1 MLMNVLSQILPQKT
15 AKSWFLWL
23 VLLFCL
29 PQILFGQAFTGSI
42 SGIVTD
48 SSGAAIADVSLVVV
62 EVNRNVEFRGATNQQ
77 GFYSISPLQP
87 GTYRVRAEKSGFR
100 QYVLDTLPISAQQKA
115 NVDIVL
121 QVGDV
126 GDSIEVTAKS
136 QLLQTTTSEL
146 GTVTTNQQIVNLP
159 LNGRNVQSLVLLTP
173 GVTGMSSNGGPSE
186 SYESQ
191 GRFIVNGGRDSSSA
205 IQLDGVSVD
214 MPSYIP
220 GFNFYSA
227 VPSSEGVQE
236 FRIQTNAFSA
246 EYGRTGGGIVTMVT
260 KSGTNQLHG
269 SLYEFLRNSAL
280 DANSYFNNARG
291 VPLGSFKRN
300 EFGATLGGPVI
311 LPKLING
318 RDRSFFFVEY
328 QGRRQSSGTTNVA
341 TVPAALERMGD
352 FSQTRNAAG
361 QVIQIFNP
369 FSTREDMA
377 NPGSFLRDPFM
388 CDGAGNP
395 LPAGPDGRQPTGPP
409 CNKIPQNLL
418 SRVALNTQQYYPQP
432 NRPGLPFTNQQNYV
446 ENGAARDAADRGTIK
461 FDQVLTDKQR
471 IFARYNILNWTNS
484 APQMWGAGNPGCP
497 DPYCVSFDQRQQN
510 AVIDY
515 TNTLTNSLVLNLSY
529 GFARGILDR
538 GSNHRGFRP
547 SSLGLPVSMERG
559 EYPLFPQFGITNI
572 SVPGVQAHWNFR
584 TANIVHTIRGNLT
597 KTAGKHTLKFGAE
610 TRAFLVNQ
618 MQATYIPAFDF
629 SAAGTQGPDP
639 RVAGT
644 TSGIAYAS
652 FLLGV
657 GSGGYLATGIRPADA
672 SNYVGAFFQDDYK
685 LGRKLTVNFGLRWD
699 IEGGTRERYGRTAIF
714 NPDVAS
720 PLSQTVGM
728 NLRGGYEFPD
738 SIHPYPWKNFGPRIG
753 LAYQMSERTVI
764 RTGYGIF
771 FGVPAYSGVFTGP
784 MYNATTPW
792 ITSIDGV
799 TPYRTLDNP
808 YPDGYIEPEGAQNG
822 LLAAISSGVNA
833 PVPSTMK
840 APYNQQWNLSIQH
853 TPIRDLLVEV
863 AYAGN
868 KGTHLPLSWQ
878 MNQLDPAL
886 VSPDALQTVS
896 NPFYG
901 IIPSGTL
908 GQPTIQQGQLLRPYP
923 QYDSV
928 VYASTSSGNSNYHS
942 LQLKVEKRF
951 TRGASAMLAYTWSKL
966 IDDGGTNAWIGA
978 GDYRNYYCR
987 RCERGLSAYDQPHRL
1002 VANFTYELPFG
1013 RGKSLGTNGSRA
1025 LDAILGNWQV
1035 NGIITY
1041 NSSRP
1046 LVFSVIQNTS
1056 NSFGGGQHPDTTG
1069 LNAELS
1075 GSERTLRR
1083 WFDTSQFSLPAPFTS
1098 GDLGR
1103 TTNLRADAFKNINFS
1118 VFKGFRLREGLEIQF
1133 RAESFNLFNQVVFAA
1148 PNTQVGSP
1156 TFGQVTGQDNGP
1168 RQLQFA
1174 LKVLF

>member
-1 MLMNVLSQILPQKT
+1 MLKSYQYQILLKKI
-15 AKSWFLWL
+15 AKIAFL
-23 VLLFCL
+23 VFVSIFSL
-29 PQILFGQAFTGSI
+29 PQTCFGQAFTGSI

-48 SSGAAIADVSLVVV
+48 SSGAAMTDVSIIVI
-62 EVNRNVEFRGATNQQ
+62 EVNRNVEFRGTTNQQ

-100 QYVLDTLPISAQQKA
+100 QFVLDTLPISAQQKA

-121 QVGDV
+121 QVGEV
-126 GDSIEVTAKS
+126 GESIEVTAKS
-136 QLLQTTTSEL
+136 QLMQTTTSEL
-146 GTVTTNQQIVNLP
+146 GTVTSNQQIVNLP

-173 GVTGMSSNGGPSE
+173 GVVGMSSNGGPSE

-191 GRFIVNGGRDSSSA
+191 GRFVVNGGRDSSSA

-220 GFNFYSA
+220 GMNFYSA

-260 KSGTNQLHG
+260 KSGTNQFHG
-269 SLYEFLRNSAL
+269 SLYEYLRNSAL
-280 DANSYFNNARG
+280 DANSFFNNARG

-311 LPKLING
+311 LPKLLNG
-318 RDRSFFFVEY
+318 KNRSFFFVEY
-328 QGRRQSSGTTNVA
+328 QGRRQSSGSTNVA
-341 TVPAALERMGD
+341 TLPTALERIGD

-361 QVIQIFNP
+361 QLIQIFNP
-369 FSTREDMA
+369 YSTREDPV
-377 NPGSFLRDPFM
+377 NPGKFLRDPFM
-388 CDGAGNP
+388 CDSLGNP
-395 LPAGPDGRQPTGPP
+395 LLAESGGRQTTGTP

-418 SRVALNTQQYYPQP
+418 SQVALNTQQYYPQP

-446 ENGAARDAADRGTIK
+446 ENETARDLADRGSIK

-471 IFARYNILNWTNS
+471 IFFRYVILNWNNS

-497 DPYCVSFDQRQQN
+497 DPYCVSFSQRQQN

-515 TNTLTNSLVLNLSY
+515 TNTLSNSLVFNLSY

-538 GSNHRGFRP
+538 GSDYRGFRP
-547 SSLGLPVSMERG
+547 STLGLPSSLERG
-559 EYPLFPQFGITNI
+559 EYTLFPQFTITNT
-572 SVPGVQAHWNFR
+572 SVPGVMAHWNFR
-584 TANIVHTIRGNLT
+584 TANVVHTLRGNLT
-597 KTAGKHTLKFGAE
+597 KIAGKHTIKFGAE
-610 TRAFLVNQ
+610 TRVFLVNQ
-618 MQATYIPAFDF
+618 MQATYVPAFDF
-629 SAAGTQGPDP
+629 STAGTQGPDP
-639 RVAGT
+639 RVAS
-644 TSGIAYAS
+644 TSSGSAYAS

-657 GSGGYLATGIRPADA
+657 GSGGYLSTGIRPADA
-672 SNYVGAFFQDDYK
+672 SNYVGTYIQDDVK
-685 LGRKLTVNFGLRWD
+685 LSRNLTVNVGLRWD
-699 IEGGTRERYGRTAIF
+699 IEGGTRERYGRTAVF

-720 PLSQTVGM
+720 PLGQMVGM
-728 NLRGGYEFPD
+728 NLRGGYEFPG
-738 SIHPYPWKNFGPRIG
+738 SIHPYGWKNFGPRVG
-753 LAYQMSERTVI
+753 LAYQLAERLVL

-784 MYNATTPW
+784 MYSATTPW

-808 YPDGYIEPEGAQNG
+808 YPDGYIEPEGSQNG

-833 PVPSTMK
+833 PVPATMK
-840 APYNQQWNLSIQH
+840 APYNQQWNFSIQY
-853 TPIRDLLVEV
+853 TPLHDLLIEA

-878 MNQLDPAL
+878 MNQLDPSL
-886 VSPDALQTVS
+886 VSADALQTVN
-896 NPFYG
+896 NPFSG

-908 GQPTIQQGQLLRPYP
+908 GQPTVQLGQLLRPYP

-928 VYASTSSGNSNYHS
+928 VFASMSSGNSNYHS

-951 TRGASAMLAYTWSKL
+951 ALGASAMLAYTWSKL

-978 GDYRNYYCR
+978 GDFRNFYCR
-987 RCERGLSAYDQPHRL
+987 KCERGLSAYDQPHRL

-1013 RGKSLGTNGSRA
+1013 RGKAWGSNWNRA
-1025 LDAILGNWQV
+1025 LDAVLGNWQV
-1035 NGIITY
+1035 NGILTY
-1041 NSSRP
+1041 NTSRP
-1046 LVFSVIQNTS
+1046 LVFGVIQNTS
-1056 NSFGGGQHPDTTG
+1056 NSFGGAQHADTTG
-1069 LNAELS
+1069 VNASL
-1075 GSERTLRR
+1075 GKSERTLER
-1083 WFDTSQFSLPAPFTS
+1083 WFDTSQFSLPSPFTFGS
-1098 GDLGR
+1098 LGR
-1103 TTNLRADAFKNINFS
+1103 TTNLRADAFRNIDFS
-1118 VFKGFRLREGLEIQF
+1118 IFKGFKVREGLEVQF
-1133 RAESFNLFNQVVFAA
+1133 RAESFNLLNQVVFSA
-1148 PNTQVGSP
+1148 PNTQVGGP
-1156 TFGQVTGQDNGP
+1156 TFGQVSSQDNGQ

-1174 LKVLF
+1174 LKLLF

>member
-1 MLMNVLSQILPQKT
+1 
-15 AKSWFLWL
+15 
-23 VLLFCL
+23 
-29 PQILFGQAFTGSI
+29 
-42 SGIVTD
+42 
-48 SSGAAIADVSLVVV
+48 
-62 EVNRNVEFRGATNQQ
+62 
-77 GFYSISPLQP
+77 
-87 GTYRVRAEKSGFR
+87 
-100 QYVLDTLPISAQQKA
+100 
-115 NVDIVL
+115 
-121 QVGDV
+121 
-126 GDSIEVTAKS
+126 
-136 QLLQTTTSEL
+136 
-146 GTVTTNQQIVNLP
+146 
-159 LNGRNVQSLVLLTP
+159 VQSLVLLTP

-220 GFNFYSA
+220 GMNFYSA

-269 SLYEFLRNSAL
+269 SIYEFLRNSAL
-280 DANSYFNNARG
+280 DANSFFNNARG

-311 LPKLING
+311 LPKLFNG

-328 QGRRQSSGTTNVA
+328 QGRRQSAGTTNVA
-341 TVPAALERMGD
+341 TVPTALERMGD
-352 FSQTRNAAG
+352 FSQTRNANG

-369 FSTREDMA
+369 FSTREDIA
-377 NPGSFLRDPFM
+377 NPGNFLRDPFM
-388 CDGAGNP
+388 CDWAGNP
-395 LPAGPDGRQPTGPP
+395 LPAGTDGRQPTGMS

-446 ENGAARDAADRGTIK
+446 ENGANRDAADRWTIK

-471 IFARYNILNWTNS
+471 IFARYVILNWTNS

-538 GSNHRGFRP
+538 GSDHQGFRP

-559 EYPLFPQFGITNI
+559 EYTLFPQFGITNM

-584 TANIVHTIRGNLT
+584 TANVVHTIQGNLT
-597 KTAGKHTLKFGAE
+597 KTIGKHTLKFGAE

-618 MQATYIPAFDF
+618 MQATYIPAFGF
-629 SAAGTQGPDP
+629 STAGTQGPDP
-639 RVAGT
+639 RVAST
-644 TSGIAYAS
+644 VSGIAYAS
-652 FLLGV
+652 YLLGV
-657 GSGGYLATGIRPADA
+657 GSGGYLSTGIRPADA

-685 LGRKLTVNFGLRWD
+685 LSRKLTVNVGVRWD
-699 IEGGTRERYGRTAIF
+699 IEGGTRERYGRTAVF
-714 NPDVAS
+714 NPYIAS
-720 PLSQTVGM
+720 PLSQRVGM

-738 SIHPYPWKNFGPRIG
+738 SIHPFVWKNFGPRVG
-753 LAYQMSERTVI
+753 LAYQLSERTVL
-764 RTGYGIF
+764 RSGYGIF
-771 FGVPAYSGVFTGP
+771 FGVPVYSGVFTGP

-808 YPDGYIEPEGAQNG
+808 YPDGYTEPEGAQNG
-822 LLAAISSGVNA
+822 LLAAIYSGVNS

-853 TPIRDLLVEV
+853 TPIRDLLVEA

-901 IIPSGTL
+901 IIPIGTL
-908 GQPTIQQGQLLRPYP
+908 GQPAIQKGQLLRPYP

-928 VYASTSSGNSNYHS
+928 IFASTSSGNSNY
-942 LQLKVEKRF
+942 R
-951 TRGASAMLAYTWSKL
+951 
-966 IDDGGTNAWIGA
+966 IGA
-978 GDYRNYYCR
+978 GEYRNYYCR

-1013 RGKSLGTNGSRA
+1013 RGKSLGANWNRA
-1025 LDAILGNWQV
+1025 LAAILGQWQV

-1046 LVFSVIQNTS
+1046 LVFGVIQNTS

-1069 LNAELS
+1069 VSAQLN
-1075 GSERTLRR
+1075 GSERTLER
-1083 WFDTSQFSLPAPFTS
+1083 WFDTSQFSLPAPYKF
-1098 GDLGR
+1098 GNLGR

-1118 VFKGFRLREGLEIQF
+1118 IFKSFRLREGLEIQF
-1133 RAESFNLFNQVVFAA
+1133 RAESFNLLNQVVFAA

-1156 TFGQVTGQDNGP
+1156 TFGRVTGQDNGP